1 MIAYYIFCL
10 WLFLDIVAL
19 ELISRRKNGMA
30 DIWEM
35 YSEWKNITYIG
46 FKILTIVYLIGML
59 PLTIPASIFKIIK
72 KNKRNE

>member
-1 MIAYYIFCL
+1 MIAYYIFCI
-10 WLFLDIVAL
+10 WLLLVIVAL

-35 YSEWKNITYIG
+35 YNDWKSLTFIG
-46 FKILTIVYLIGML
+46 FKVLTIIYLIAML
-59 PLTIPASIFKIIK
+59 PLTIPSSIYKLI